1 LGVGDSKSADEA
13 ERFGMPLAGLEARLA
28 ETASAIRLVRS
39 MCSELPIWVA
49 GRHKALRELA
59 GDVADGWNAW
69 GVSPEV
75 FANEGRDVRTT
86 RTWGG
91 SVLIAPDS
99 ESLADLIVRRG
110 GTEGVVAGTPEV
122 VAASL
127 NRLVAAGAEELV
139 VSVLPNRRATWE
151 LFSAEVLPR
160 LT

>member
-1 LGVGDSKSADEA
+1 
-13 ERFGMPLAGLEARLA
+13 
-28 ETASAIRLVRS
+28 
-39 MCSELPIWVA
+39 
-49 GRHKALRELA
+49 
-59 GDVADGWNAW
+59 
-69 GVSPEV
+69 V